1 MATKPRKPLSERLKL
16 GLQEALAH
24 AKGEL
29 TLKTTVL
36 PEAPPEIDAP
46 TLVAMREDALMSQAV
61 FARVLA
67 VSAKTVQSWEQG
79 TRVPSQAARRLIHVF
94 ASKPDALCEVVGIPS
109 VDPFG
114 FTILSTGGK
123 RRIVQTVPRV
133 ASE

>member
-1 MATKPRKPLSERLKL
+1 MATNPRKPLAERIKL

-36 PEAPPEIDAP
+36 PEAPPEIDAS
-46 TLVAMREDALMSQAV
+46 TLVAMREEASMSQAV

-94 ASKPDALCEVVGIPS
+94 ATKPDALCEVVGLPP
-109 VDPFG
+109 VHLRG
-114 FTILSTGGK
+114 FTIQTAGGK
-123 RRIVQTVPRV
+123 RRIVHSVPRM
-133 ASE
+133 ASA

>member
-1 MATKPRKPLSERLKL
+1 MATNPRKPLAERIKL

-36 PEAPPEIDAP
+36 PEAPPEIDAA
-46 TLVAMREDALMSQAV
+46 TLIAMREEASMSQAV

-94 ASKPDALCEVVGIPS
+94 ATKPAALCEVVGLPA
-109 VDPFG
+109 VELRR
-114 FTILSTGGK
+114 FTIQTSGGK
-123 RRIVQTVPRV
+123 RRIVRSVSTAAGV
-133 ASE
+133 

>member
-1 MATKPRKPLSERLKL
+1 MATNPRKPLSERLKL

-46 TLVAMREDALMSQAV
+46 TLIAMREGASMSQAV

-94 ASKPDALCEVVGIPS
+94 ATKPDALCEVVGLPA
-109 VDPFG
+109 VDLRG
-114 FTILSTGGK
+114 FTIQSTGGK
-123 RRIVQTVPRV
+123 RRIVRAVPLAAR
-133 ASE
+133 A